1 MTWPDA
7 FFDALTALSGRSVMP
22 AGLLRLEERIVLD
35 AAAVDTA
42 DSHHAGGDAPPVDH
56 ADVPEAGTQA
66 GVAPPAP
73 GNEGHA
79 DAHQEASP
87 PAGDAPARLVVISS
101 AVDQSAALA
110 AAAREGVH
118 ATVYDAEHGGL
129 TGLLEQIRA
138 ALGSHAAES
147 IALAT
152 HGLEGGGLELAS
164 GHPVSLET
172 LHNPEL
178 QAFWRGVAELLS
190 PGGRIDLLACD
201 VAAGPNG
208 QALVD
213 ALEEMTGANFAASSD
228 PTGNVAQGGNWYLET
243 DHVDAGAVYFD
254 AHELGAFSEHLG
266 PSVADSNPTHNVVG
280 GSAPVVVDPN
290 ITVTDPLENNLSG
303 ATVRIKSGFVAG
315 QDVLSFTPTAH
326 ITGSYDANTGVLL
339 LTGTAA
345 PDEYQTA
352 LRSVTYQNTSLTPST
367 TPREILFTIGA
378 THDGHTYFPQT
389 GHYYDRF
396 GGPATTWA
404 AALASA
410 GSQTLGGLQGYL
422 ATVTSGEENTTLAG
436 LIPAIPINKDAW
448 LGGSDA
454 ATEGK
459 WYWVTGPEAGTQFWE
474 GGAGGSAVNG
484 MYVAWAGGYPNV
496 AGASGLS
503 LIKSGTVWRDVAD
516 GLTREYYIVEYGGLS
531 SDGEGTLAAQV
542 TINVQAPNHAPVLD
556 NSGHMSL
563 ASIDE
568 DHRDNGGSTVA
579 HLIASAG
586 GNRITDYNND
596 PEGIALTRVDTTY
609 GTWQYSL
616 DGGQTWKNVGS
627 VSDTHALLLRDTD
640 LLRFRPNKDWN
651 GTVTDG
657 FTFRAWDQTSGAAG
671 GYTNATVNGGLTAFS
686 SATETGSLVVHPVN
700 DAPVLDNS
708 GTMSLSAMD
717 EDDLHHG
724 GTTVAGL
731 LASAGGQ
738 RITDV
743 DSDALQ
749 GVAIIG
755 LNSAHGT
762 WQYSIDGGLTWF
774 DVGSVDAAHA
784 LLLRDTDLIRF
795 QPDPDWN
802 GAVPDGLRFRAWDRT
817 SGSAGDYADTS
828 VTGGTTAF
836 STATEVAGIV
846 VHPVND
852 PPVVAQPLVDQHAA
866 EGSLFRYRFAG
877 DTFHDVDAGDTLR
890 YSATLADGSP
900 LPSWLRF
907 DPATRMFSGTPAQAH
922 VGTLEIMVTATDS
935 HGAAVSDVFA
945 LTIADVNFAPVLAK
959 PLVDHAAGPNAAFHY
974 QFASDTFTDPD
985 PGDLLTY
992 GAALADG
999 QPLPAWLTFDPQ
1011 TRTFSGTPTLG
1022 DLGTLLVRVTADD
1035 GHGGQTAGVFALT
1048 VRLAVTP
1055 PTEPTTPQSP
1065 GGTGGGVHAR
1075 PGGGHGG
1082 GNAAGGGVTPPAGPS
1097 GGAVVPPAS
1106 PGNEAPGES
1115 PAGPGESGA
1124 GGSTSGGGG
1133 QAGGEGPGAPA
1144 AGPPAG
1150 GVAVAGATPAGG
1162 DGHGPAAGLAHR
1174 RDEEMELAPVELST
1188 QVQAAMFR
1196 DDLLED
1202 PGVPVEFRETWH
1214 TILGAYADSGEELA
1228 AYLESAFRTVTES
1241 ACVHQ
1246 AADAALAALNDELAL
1261 AAGAGSRLDARAL
1274 TDALNQ
1280 ARQQVRVAS
1289 AELEAAIQAAAQ
1301 AGRAEQFDRVLE
1313 DVISAALQ
1321 RLMMANERLYV
1332 ESQAVGAT
1340 AALLRSARLDAG
1352 HEPPPTDLT
1361 LAAEQARDAAQTE
1374 IAELRK
1380 SWDRVAQDVF
1390 SAFVARLVAQQAGGG
1405 PSALP
1410 GSGG

>member
-1 MTWPDA
+1 MSWPDA
-7 FFDALTALSGRSVMP
+7 FFDALNALGGRSVMP
-22 AGLLRLEERIVLD
+22 PGLLRLEERIVLD
-35 AAAVDTA
+35 AAAA
-42 DSHHAGGDAPPVDH
+42 GAGDSHEVGGAPPADH

-66 GVAPPAP
+66 GVAPAVPT
-73 GNEGHA
+73 EGA
-79 DAHQEASP
+79 DAAAHQEAGP
-87 PAGDAPARLVVISS
+87 HAGDAPARLVVISS
-101 AVDQSAALA
+101 AIDQSAALA
-110 AAAREGVH
+110 AAARAGVH
-118 ATVYDAEHGGL
+118 ATIYDAEHGGL

-138 ALGSHAAES
+138 VLGGRAAES

-152 HGLEGGGLELAS
+152 HGLEGGGLELAN

-178 QAFWRGVAELLS
+178 QAFWQGVAELLA

-201 VAAGPNG
+201 VAAGPDG

-213 ALEEMTGANFAASSD
+213 ALEETAGVNFAASSD
-228 PTGNVAQGGNWYLET
+228 LTGNAEHGGDWCLET

-254 AHELGAFSEHLG
+254 PHQIAEFRGVLA
-266 PSVADSNPTHNVVG
+266 PTVTDSNPTHNVVG
-280 GSAPVVVDPN
+280 GSGPVVIDPD
-290 ITVTDPLENNLSG
+290 ITVNDPMDQDLQG

-315 QDVLSFTPTAH
+315 QDVLSFTPTAN
-326 ITGSYDANTGVLL
+326 ITGSYDTSTGVLTL
-339 LTGTAA
+339 VGTTTAA
-345 PDEYQTA
+345 EYQTA

-378 THDGHTYFPQT
+378 THDGHTYLPTT
-389 GHYYDRF
+389 GHYYERY
-396 GGPATTWA
+396 GGPATSWA
-404 AALASA
+404 AALAA
-410 GSQTLGGLQGYL
+410 ADGKTLGGLQGYL
-422 ATVTSGEENTTLAG
+422 ATVTSALENTTLAG

-474 GGAGGSAVNG
+474 GDAGGSAVNG
-484 MYVAWAGGYPNV
+484 MFVAWQATYPNV
-496 AGASGLS
+496 VGASGLS
-503 LIKSGTVWRDVAD
+503 LIKTGTVWRDVAD

-531 SDGEGTLAAQV
+531 SDGEGSLAAQV
-542 TINVQAPNHAPVLD
+542 TINVNAPNHAPVLD
-556 NSGHMSL
+556 NSGQMSL
-563 ASIDE
+563 AAIDE
-568 DHRDNGGSTVA
+568 DHRDNAGSTVA

-586 GNRITDYNND
+586 GNRVTDYNND

-616 DGGQTWKNVGS
+616 DGGQTWKYVGS

-640 LLRFRPNKDWN
+640 LLRFRPNNDWN

-657 FTFRAWDQTSGAAG
+657 LTFRAWDQSSGTAG
-671 GYTNATVNGGLTAFS
+671 GYANTSVNGGLTAFS
-686 SATETGSLVVHPVN
+686 SATETGSIVVRPVN
-700 DAPVLDNS
+700 DAPVLDNA

-724 GTTVAGL
+724 GTTVADL

-738 RITDV
+738 RIADV
-743 DSDALQ
+743 DADALQ
-749 GVAIIG
+749 GIAIIG
-755 LNSAHGT
+755 LNSAHGS
-762 WQYSIDGGLTWF
+762 WQYSIDGGLTWY

-784 LLLRDTDLIRF
+784 LLLRDTDLLRF

-802 GAVPDGLRFRAWDRT
+802 GSIPSGLTFRAWDRT

-846 VHPVND
+846 VRPVND
-852 PPVVAQPLVDQHAA
+852 APVVAQPLVDQHAA

-877 DTFHDVDAGDTLR
+877 DTFRDVDAGDALT

-900 LPSWLRF
+900 LPTWLRF
-907 DPATRMFSGTPAQAH
+907 DPTTRTFSGTPAQAQ

-935 HGAAVSDVFA
+935 HGAAVSDV
-945 LTIADVNFAPVLAK
+945 NFAPLLAK
-959 PLVDHAAGPNAAFHY
+959 PLADHATGPNAAFHY
-974 QFASDTFTDPD
+974 QFAPDTFTDAD

-992 GAALADG
+992 SAALADG
-999 QPLPAWLTFDPQ
+999 QPLPAWLAFDPQ
-1011 TRTFSGTPTLG
+1011 TRTFSGTPTIG
-1022 DLGTLLVRVTADD
+1022 DLGTLLIRVTADD

-1048 VRLAVTP
+1048 VRIAVTP
-1055 PTEPTTPQSP
+1055 PLEPTTPQTP
-1065 GGTGGGVHAR
+1065 GGPGGGVHVR

-1082 GNAAGGGVTPPAGPS
+1082 GSPAGGGAAPPAAPPS
-1097 GGAVVPPAS
+1097 GTVIPPGS
-1106 PGNEAPGES
+1106 PGIEAPSES

-1124 GGSTSGGGG
+1124 GASTPGGGG
-1133 QAGGEGPGAPA
+1133 QAAGEGSGAPA

-1150 GVAVAGATPAGG
+1150 GGAIAGPTAAGGEGHGATPGI
-1162 DGHGPAAGLAHR
+1162 AHR
-1174 RDEEMELAPVELST
+1174 RDDEMPLVVVELST

-1214 TILGAYADSGEELA
+1214 TILEAYADSGEELA

-1241 ACVHQ
+1241 ACVYQ

-1261 AAGAGSRLDARAL
+1261 AAGAGSPPDVRTLV
-1274 TDALNQ
+1274 DALNQ

-1289 AELEAAIQAAAQ
+1289 AELEAAIQAAAE

-1340 AALLRSARLDAG
+1340 AALLRAARLEAG
-1352 HEPPPTDLT
+1352 HEPPAKDLA
-1361 LAAEQARDAAQTE
+1361 LAAEQARDIAQTE

-1405 PSALP
+1405 PGTLP
-1410 GSGG
+1410 GPGG